1 MFNNKKQIILLFLSL
16 ITTVMLFS
24 QERDQDTINT
34 DVIDV
39 IKPYTP
45 TVSDAFKVKET
56 PTLDDAETGTKKE
69 VQYNIFSFPV
79 ASTFT
84 PAKGKAAVVD
94 KAKKV
99 KLYDNYAS
107 LGVGT
112 YTTIVGEVFLNHAIG
127 RDQSVSAHV
136 AHQSSQGDIDGVL
149 TDNGYS
155 DSKLKLSYTNRNRDF
170 TWTALGGFQYQTY
183 NWYGLQQPLYDQTT
197 ADGLD
202 VGHSFYTAHVG
213 GDIKFEDAII
223 NDASVLFR
231 RFGDDYSS
239 GENRFKADVNGTV
252 TIQDL
257 DINTGVFVDYLSGS
271 FDRDY
276 YSPTELNY
284 GNFQVGINPKLQLKQ
299 DDLTVDLGLKAVYFN
314 NTEASDSK
322 FFIYPDI
329 AVSYKLVDEI
339 LIVFGGVKGGLIQ
352 NNYHDFAQE
361 NPFVSPNLYIVPT
374 DQQYNAFGGLRG
386 KLSSNTSYSVSGRYQ
401 AERSKALY
409 INNDVL
415 ETEQPYT
422 YGNSFGVVYDNV
434 NTFSVA
440 GEVNV
445 DVNRN
450 FTLGLKAE
458 YFTYDVNNEEEAW
471 NLPDIEA
478 SLFLDYQINEHWF
491 AGANLFYVGERKD
504 LLFVPSLLAPPTNQV
519 VTLDSYFDANAHV
532 GYHITDRWSAFVKA
546 NNIASQNYNKWQNTP
561 VQGIQFLAGA
571 TYKFDFD

>member
-1 MFNNKKQIILLFLSL
+1 MFNNRKQIILLFLSL

-56 PTLDDAETGTKKE
+56 PTLDDAETSAKKE

-112 YTTIVGEVFLNHAIG
+112 YTSIVGEVFLNHAIG

-136 AHQSSQGDIDGVL
+136 AHQSSQGDVEDVL
-149 TDNGYS
+149 TDSGFS
-155 DSKLKLSYTNRNRDF
+155 DSKLNLSYTNRNRDF
-170 TWTALGGFQYQTY
+170 TWSALGGFQYQTY
-183 NWYGLQQPLYDQTT
+183 NWYGLQQSLYDQTT

-213 GDIKFEDAII
+213 GDINFEDAIV
-223 NDASVLFR
+223 NDGSVLFR

-284 GNFQVGINPKLQLKQ
+284 GNFQVGVNPKLQLKQ

-314 NTEASDSK
+314 DTEASDSK
-322 FFIYPDI
+322 FFVYPDI
-329 AVSYKLVDEI
+329 AASYKLVDEI
-339 LIVFGGVKGGLIQ
+339 LIVFAGVKGGLIQ

-361 NPFVSPNLYIVPT
+361 NPFVSPNLYVVPT

-386 KLSSNTSYSVSGRYQ
+386 KLSSNTSYTISGRYQ
-401 AERSKALY
+401 AEKNKALFV
-409 INNDVL
+409 NNDVL
-415 ETEQPYT
+415 ATDQPYT
-422 YGNSFGVVYDNV
+422 YGNSFGVTYDNV

-458 YFTYDVNNEEEAW
+458 YFTYDVKNEEEAW

-478 SLFLDYQINEHWF
+478 SLFLDYQIDEHWF

-532 GYHITDRWSAFVKA
+532 GYHITDRWSAFLKA

-561 VQGIQFLAGA
+561 VQGIQILAGA
-571 TYKFDFD
+571 TYKFDFN

>member
-56 PTLDDAETGTKKE
+56 PTLDDTETSAKKE

-112 YTTIVGEVFLNHAIG
+112 YTTILGEVFLNHAIG
-127 RDQSVSAHV
+127 RDQSLSAHI
-136 AHQSSQGDIDGVL
+136 AHQSSQGDVEDVL
-149 TDNGYS
+149 TDSGFS
-155 DSKLKLSYTNRNRDF
+155 DSKLNLSYTNRGRDF
-170 TWTALGGFQYQTY
+170 TWSALGGFQYQTY

-202 VGHSFYTAHVG
+202 VGHSYYTAHVG
-213 GDIKFEDAII
+213 GDINFEDAIV
-223 NDASVLFR
+223 NDGSVLFR

-284 GNFQVGINPKLQLKQ
+284 GNFQVGVNPKLQLKQ

-322 FFIYPDI
+322 FFVYPDI
-329 AVSYKLVDEI
+329 AASYKLVDEI
-339 LIVFGGVKGGLIQ
+339 LIVFAGVKGGLIQ

-361 NPFVSPNLYIVPT
+361 NPFVSPNLYVVPT

-386 KLSSNTSYSVSGRYQ
+386 KLSSNTSYTISGRYQ
-401 AERSKALY
+401 VEKNKALF

-415 ETEQPYT
+415 ATEQPYT
-422 YGNSFGVVYDNV
+422 YGNSFGVTYDNV

-440 GEVNV
+440 GEVNL

-450 FTLGLKAE
+450 FTLGLKVE
-458 YFTYDVNNEEEAW
+458 YFTYDVKNEEEAW

-478 SLFLDYQINEHWF
+478 SLFLDYQIDEHWF

-532 GYHITDRWSAFVKA
+532 GYHITDRWSAFLKA

-561 VQGIQFLAGA
+561 VQGIQILAGA
-571 TYKFDFD
+571 TYKFDFN

>member
-56 PTLDDAETGTKKE
+56 PTLDDTETGAKKE

-127 RDQSVSAHV
+127 RDQSVSAHI
-136 AHQSSQGDIDGVL
+136 AHQSSQGDVEDVL
-149 TDNGYS
+149 TDSGFS
-155 DSKLKLSYTNRNRDF
+155 DSKLNLSYTNRNRDF

-183 NWYGLQQPLYDQTT
+183 NWYGLQQPIFDQTT

-213 GDIKFEDAII
+213 GDINFEDAIV
-223 NDASVLFR
+223 NDGSVLFR

-257 DINTGVFVDYLSGS
+257 DINTGVFIDYLSGS

-322 FFIYPDI
+322 FFVYPDI
-329 AVSYKLVDEI
+329 AASYKLVDEI
-339 LIVFGGVKGGLIQ
+339 LIVFAGVKGGLIQ

-361 NPFVSPNLYIVPT
+361 NPFVSPNLYVVPT

-386 KLSSNTSYSVSGRYQ
+386 KLSSNTSYTISGRYQ
-401 AERSKALY
+401 VEKNKALF

-415 ETEQPYT
+415 ATEQPYT
-422 YGNSFGVVYDNV
+422 YGNSFGVTYDNV

-440 GEVNV
+440 GEVNL

-450 FTLGLKAE
+450 FTLGLKVE
-458 YFTYDVNNEEEAW
+458 YFTYDVKNEEEAW

-478 SLFLDYQINEHWF
+478 SLFLDYQIDEHWF

-532 GYHITDRWSAFVKA
+532 GYHITDRWSAFLKA

-561 VQGIQFLAGA
+561 VQGIQILAGA
-571 TYKFDFD
+571 TYKFDFN

>member
-56 PTLDDAETGTKKE
+56 PTLDDAETDTKKE

-127 RDQSVSAHV
+127 RDQSLSAHV

-155 DSKLKLSYTNRNRDF
+155 DSKLNLSYTNRNRDF

-183 NWYGLQQPLYDQTT
+183 NWYGLQQPTFDQTT

-213 GDIKFEDAII
+213 GDINFEDAIV
-223 NDASVLFR
+223 NDGSVLFR

-257 DINTGVFVDYLSGS
+257 DINTGVFVDYLSGG

-284 GNFQVGINPKLQLKQ
+284 GNFQVGVNPKLQLKQ

-314 NTEASDSK
+314 DTEASDSK

-329 AVSYKLVDEI
+329 AASYKLVDEI
-339 LIVFGGVKGGLIQ
+339 LIVFAGVKGGLIQ

-361 NPFVSPNLYIVPT
+361 NPFVSPNLYVVPT

-386 KLSSNTSYSVSGRYQ
+386 KLSSNTSYTISGRYK
-401 AERSKALY
+401 AEKNKALF

-415 ETEQPYT
+415 ATDQPYT
-422 YGNSFGVVYDNV
+422 YGNSFGVTYDNV

-458 YFTYDVNNEEEAW
+458 YFTYDVKNEEEAW

-478 SLFLDYQINEHWF
+478 SLFLDYQIDEHWF

-532 GYHITDRWSAFVKA
+532 GYHITDRWSAFLKA

-561 VQGIQFLAGA
+561 VQGIQILAGA
-571 TYKFDFD
+571 TYKFDFN